1 MTGSVQIPV
10 AVSLAPALPV
20 VGRAVLAAF
29 RWKVVRQ
36 PIPAEQKRVE
46 QHRSLI
52 AGLAAFS
59 LAGFALISIQAE
71 QRVGAALFDIVVS
84 FFCFLA
90 SLGVQS
96 WKSVWWHDLAGDGL
110 RDAATTAL
118 ILFALRLAF
127 ALGPDLGWNAWQLA
141 AVAVLAALTWLVD
154 AGSSLLHSALWLWS
168 AGPHPPKGES
178 K

>member
-1 MTGSVQIPV
+1 MQLP
-10 AVSLAPALPV
+10 AALSLTPALPV
-20 VGRAVLAAF
+20 LARAVLALFHISA
-29 RWKVVRQ
+29 VRR
-36 PIPAEQKRVE
+36 PIPLPQKRVE

-59 LAGFALISIQAE
+59 LAGFALVSVQAE
-71 QRVGAALFDIVVS
+71 PKVGPALFDIVVS

-90 SLGVQS
+90 SLGIQG

-127 ALGPDLGWNAWQLA
+127 ALGPELGWNRWHLG
-141 AVAVLAALTWLVD
+141 AVALLALLTWSVD
-154 AGSSLLHSALWLWS
+154 AVLSFIQLGKAIVYLPD
-168 AGPHPPKGES
+168 GRD
-178 K
+178 